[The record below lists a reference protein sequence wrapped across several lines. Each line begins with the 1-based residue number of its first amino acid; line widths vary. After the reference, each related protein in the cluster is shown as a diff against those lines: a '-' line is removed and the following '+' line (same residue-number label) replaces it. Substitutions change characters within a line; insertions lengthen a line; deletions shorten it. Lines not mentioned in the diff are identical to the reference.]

1 MNREEQREAERFEKM
16 TNAIH
21 RAVLEPGKT
30 DGELVAINFPVTLA
44 ALLNVVIAMAA
55 LDPGLKPPGAGVREF
70 ADATRKY
77 LISSIRERR
86 ASPGATRLREISI
99 PGGVGPDG
107 ELTPAK
113 HEGALQ

>member
-21 RAVLEPGKT
+21 RAVLETCKN

-55 LDPGLKPPGAGVREF
+55 LDPGLNTPARVREF

-77 LISSIRERR
+77 LISSIREAR